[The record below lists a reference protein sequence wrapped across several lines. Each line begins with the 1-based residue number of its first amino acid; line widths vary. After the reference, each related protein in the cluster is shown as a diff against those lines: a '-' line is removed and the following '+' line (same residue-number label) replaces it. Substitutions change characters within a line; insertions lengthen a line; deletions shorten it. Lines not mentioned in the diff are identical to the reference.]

1 MIALPNSTSLQGSGV
16 IMSTGSGSWSSS
28 SGNLSRGNRPIISGI
43 LFLISVHNLV
53 SQPRSKLFCFYRY
66 FTWQH
71 GWNIKEFHFAFT

>member
-43 LFLISVHNLV
+43 LFLISIHNLV
-53 SQPRSKLFCFYRY
+53 S
-66 FTWQH
+66 
-71 GWNIKEFHFAFT
+71 